1 MPGLPR
7 SRCLRILPLLLLAS
21 LCAAPASARAPKLSR
36 YPLRVHVLAVDESYR
51 TPRMNPGLP
60 ASCDSVDGVLS
71 SISLGSGGPLSLNGF
86 SGDPCA
92 IGPDFMRG
100 GMLDNQDDRPVYSGA
115 GRGELV
121 SPPSQTQGLSFRYDN
136 CSRVRVNPGF
146 YSLSARWK
154 KPGKKLEILIPSDD
168 IPVNGRPLPL
178 ERCTLTVTLNEN
190 VYLLLHNGA
199 LIQVSQQDYW
209 AKPALRVFL
218 SGGATQ
224 VIQQRPKHLTI
235 PAHPGD

>member
-1 MPGLPR
+1 MPGLPLSR
-7 SRCLRILPLLLLAS
+7 SLRILPLLLLAS

-36 YPLRVHVLAVDESYR
+36 YPLRVHVLAADESYR
-51 TPRMNPGLP
+51 TPRMNPGP
-60 ASCDSVDGVLS
+60 GGACDGVDGVLS
-71 SISLGSGGPLSLNGF
+71 SISMG

-92 IGPDFMRG
+92 IGPDFIRG
-100 GMLDNQDDRPVYSGA
+100 GMLDNQDDRPDFSGA
-115 GRGELV
+115 GRGDLV
-121 SPPSQTQGLSFRYDN
+121 SPPSQTEGINFRYDN

-154 KPGKKLEILIPSDD
+154 TLGKKLEVLIPSDA
-168 IPVNGRPLPL
+168 IPVNSRPLPL

-190 VYLLLHNGA
+190 VYLLLHNGT
-199 LIQVSQQDYW
+199 LIQVSQKDYW

-218 SGGATQ
+218 SGTTTQ
-224 VIQQRPKHLTI
+224 VIQQRPKQQLTI

>member
-1 MPGLPR
+1 
-7 SRCLRILPLLLLAS
+7 
-21 LCAAPASARAPKLSR
+21 
-36 YPLRVHVLAVDESYR
+36 
-51 TPRMNPGLP
+51 MNPGLP
-60 ASCDSVDGVLS
+60 ASCDAVDGFLS
-71 SISLGSGGPLSLNGF
+71 SISLGSGGPLSLTGF

-100 GMLDNQDDRPVYSGA
+100 GMLDNQDDQPVYSGA
-115 GRGELV
+115 GRGDLV

-154 KPGKKLEILIPSDD
+154 KPGKKLEVLIPSDA
-168 IPVNGRPLPL
+168 IPVNSRPLPL
-178 ERCTLTVTLNEN
+178 ERCTFTVTLNEN

-199 LIQVSQQDYW
+199 LIRVSQQDYW

>member
-1 MPGLPR
+1 MPGLPL
-7 SRCLRILPLLLLAS
+7 SRCLRVFPLLLLAS

-36 YPLRVHVLAVDESYR
+36 YPLRVHVLAAGESYR

-60 ASCDSVDGVLS
+60 AACDSVDGVLS
-71 SISLGSGGPLSLNGF
+71 SISLGGGGLNGF

-100 GMLDNQDDRPVYSGA
+100 GMLDNSDDAPAFSGS
-115 GRGELV
+115 GRGDLV
-121 SPPSQTQGLSFRYDN
+121 SPPSQTQGIDFRYDN

-154 KPGKKLEILIPSDD
+154 KPGKKLEVLIPSDA
-168 IPVNGRPLPL
+168 IPDNGRPLPL
-178 ERCTLTVTLNEN
+178 ERCTFTVTLNEY
-190 VYLLLHNGA
+190 VYLLLRDGK
-199 LIQVSQQDYW
+199 LIQVSQKDYW

-218 SGGATQ
+218 SGTTTQ
-224 VIQQRPKHLTI
+224 VIQQRPKPQLTI